1 MKRFKIF
8 RGEGKHKM
16 KNMQTKTDIKAYA
29 RLLKNFYGELYTYI
43 MVNCGLILVWLFT
56 GAGSFWPIWPILVWG
71 ISLIIKASKLH
82 VINDVFYE
90 KCHLFRDKVLFLKKD
105 WEDQKIAELLKTAQD
120 QGFIA
125 KEEGPAKKVPP
136 KKPAAAKKPVAKKA
150 ASVKKA
156 VAKKAVVKKAAPKK
170 AAAKKVAPKKGKA

>member
-1 MKRFKIF
+1 
-8 RGEGKHKM
+8 M

-120 QGFIA
+120 QGLIA
-125 KEEGPAKKVPP
+125 KEEGPSKKAPAKKPVA
-136 KKPAAAKKPVAKKA
+136 KKPATKKPVAKKA
-150 ASVKKA
+150 APVKKV
-156 VAKKAVVKKAAPKK
+156 VAKKPAAKKAAPKK
-170 AAAKKVAPKKGKA
+170 AVVKKVAPKKAAPKKVAPKKGKA